1 MLLPG
6 AWARDQRACSSRVGT
21 VTNNGMAESMSVT
34 IGGETM
40 RAIRSNTKKYLFLLM
55 VGLAAT
61 MLGIAAC
68 GGDDEKSP
76 AGQYGGTLTVTT
88 FGTHTSLD
96 PPFQVTQSDIIVT
109 QHTYD
114 NLVMIQP
121 DLSLKPMLATS
132 WEPNDDLTSYTFRLR
147 KGVKF
152 HHGKDFK
159 AEDVVSTFQ
168 RLLDPELD
176 SPARSS
182 LSVIKDMV
190 ILDDHSLRFDL
201 DAPNA
206 FFVESLSLYQGRIV
220 PSDIDPARLTLEEFG
235 TGAFTISE
243 HLPGERT
250 VMVRNPDYW
259 DKGLPYLDGITVVT
273 IPEGATR
280 AEALKTGDVDLV
292 FGMEEQSVSDLEA
305 HADTTV
311 LETASPTYL
320 GLYMDVT
327 VAPFDNVLVRKAIQA
342 ATDREAIRQSALL
355 GKGSLANDHPIAPN
369 DPHFASQY
377 APPAYDTDRARSLLE
392 QAGHPNGIDLTL
404 VTSPAGAPMVEFAV
418 AMKERAEPAGIRINI
433 REVPEEDFWS
443 KVWLQEPFATMWWN
457 GRPPDAALSV
467 VYLSDASW
475 NESKYQNPTVD
486 QLIVKARG
494 QKDLEERRATYAE
507 IQRILID
514 DVPRIIAVFK
524 PNLIGVGTH
533 VRGIEVHPLN
543 WPIFHRGWLDN

>member
-1 MLLPG
+1 
-6 AWARDQRACSSRVGT
+6 
-21 VTNNGMAESMSVT
+21 
-34 IGGETM
+34 
-40 RAIRSNTKKYLFLLM
+40 
-55 VGLAAT
+55 
-61 MLGIAAC
+61 
-68 GGDDEKSP
+68 
-76 AGQYGGTLTVTT
+76 
-88 FGTHTSLD
+88 
-96 PPFQVTQSDIIVT
+96 
-109 QHTYD
+109 
-114 NLVMIQP
+114 
-121 DLSLKPMLATS
+121 
-132 WEPNDDLTSYTFRLR
+132 LR

-182 LSVIKDMV
+182 LKVITDVV
-190 ILDDHSLRFDL
+190 ILNDYTVRFDL

-206 FFVESLSLYQGRIV
+206 FFAESLSLYQGRIV
-220 PSDIDPARLTLEEFG
+220 PSDIDTARLALEEFG

-280 AEALKTGDVDLV
+280 AEALKSGDVDLI
-292 FGMEEQSVSDLEA
+292 FQLTSQNVSGLEA

-311 LETASPTYL
+311 LEAASPTYL
-320 GLYMDVT
+320 GLAMDMR

-342 ATDREAIRQSALL
+342 VTDREAIRQSALL
-355 GKGSLANDHPIAPN
+355 GKGSIANDHPIAPN
-369 DPHFASQY
+369 DPHFASQHV
-377 APPAYDTDRARSLLE
+377 PPAYDTELARSLLE
-392 QAGHPNGIDLTL
+392 QAGYPDGIDLTL
-404 VTSPAGAPMVEFAV
+404 VTSAAGAPMVEMAV
-418 AMKERAEPAGIRINI
+418 VMKERAAPAGIRIDI
-433 REVPEEDFWS
+433 REVPEGDFWS
-443 KVWLQEPFATMWWN
+443 KVWLQEPFTTVWWN

-475 NESKYQNPTVD
+475 NESRYKNPTID
-486 QLIVKARG
+486 QLIVQARG
-494 QKDLEERRATYAE
+494 QQNLADRMVTYGE

-514 DVPRIIAVFK
+514 DVPRVVAVFK
-524 PNLIGVGTH
+524 PVLTGVRTN

-543 WPIFHRGWLDN
+543 WPMFHGGWLAK